1 MLTKIASRNIW
12 RSKKRSLIIIT
23 AVSIGLWAGIFMMA
37 FYNGMIEQRVNTAI
51 TSELSHL
58 QLHHPEFRKEYEI
71 KYYLPKGR
79 KMLEIIGKDSKI
91 KATAGRIIIK
101 GMIAS
106 ASGSSGITINGV
118 MPAEEQV
125 LTNLKGKIIKGNYFN
140 SQKTNEIILSEKLR
154 KKLKL
159 NLNKKTILT
168 FQDKEGN
175 LASVAFRITALYKT
189 TNTPYDDSNVFVKI
203 TDVDSLAGIPNAI
216 NEIAVLLQS
225 NKFLTESQAN
235 LEQKFPETE
244 IKNWMEIAPELG
256 LTVSVGDQMVF
267 IFMGIILLA
276 LAFGIVNT
284 MMMAVLERTR
294 EIGMLLALGMN
305 KFKIFM
311 MILLETFFLIL
322 AGCPVGILLAF
333 ATIGITQKTGID
345 FSRFSDVYS
354 SFGYSSI
361 IYPNLTS
368 RQFLIIMVLVLLTA
382 LFSAL
387 FPARRA
393 LQLNPAES
401 LKK

>member
-12 RSKKRSLIIIT
+12 RSKKRSLIIIA
-23 AVSIGLWAGIFMMA
+23 AVSIGLWAGIFIMA
-37 FYNGMIEQRVNTAI
+37 FYNGMIEQRINAAI
-51 TSELSHL
+51 ASELSHI
-58 QLHHPEFRKEYEI
+58 QLHHPEFRKDCEI
-71 KYYLPKGR
+71 KYYLPKGQ
-79 KMLEIIGKDSKI
+79 KMLEIIKKDSNV
-91 KATAGRIIIK
+91 KATTGRIIIK

-118 MPAEEQV
+118 MPEQEELV
-125 LTNLKGKIIKGNYFN
+125 TNLKGKLIKGNYF
-140 SQKTNEIILSEKLR
+140 SPKKENEILLSEKLR

-168 FQDKEGN
+168 FQDMDGN
-175 LASVAFRITALYKT
+175 LASAAFRITGIYKT
-189 TNTPYDDSNVFVKI
+189 INGPYDDANVFVKI

-216 NEIAVLLQS
+216 NEIAVLLNSSTSVPEIQ
-225 NKFLTESQAN
+225 KKLKSQ
-235 LEQKFPETE
+235 FPKAE
-244 IKNWMEIAPELG
+244 IKNWMEISPELG
-256 LTVSVGDQMVF
+256 LTVSVGDQMVY

-284 MMMAVLERTR
+284 MMMSVLERTR

-305 KFKIFM
+305 KFKIFL

-322 AGCPVGILLAF
+322 AGCPIGISLAF
-333 ATIGITQKTGID
+333 ATIGITQRTGIN
-345 FSRFSDVYS
+345 FSQFTEVYS
-354 SFGYSSI
+354 SFGYSPI
-361 IYPNLTS
+361 IYPSLTWN
-368 RQFLIIMVLVLLTA
+368 QFGNIVVLILLTA

-393 LQLNPAES
+393 LKLKPAET

>member
-12 RSKKRSLIIIT
+12 RSKKRSLIIII

-37 FYNGMIEQRVNTAI
+37 FYNGMIEQRVYTAI
-51 TSELSHL
+51 TSELSHI

-79 KMLEIIGKDSKI
+79 KMLAIISNDSQI
-91 KATAGRIIIK
+91 KAASGRIIIK

-118 MPAEEQV
+118 MPAKEQI

-140 SQKTNEIILSEKLR
+140 TEKTNEIILSEKLR

-168 FQDKEGN
+168 FQDIEGN
-175 LASVAFRITALYKT
+175 LASAAFRITALYKT

-203 TDVDSLAGIPNAI
+203 TDIDSLAGIPNAI
-216 NEIAVLLQS
+216 NEIAVLLKS
-225 NKFLTESQAN
+225 NTFLDESQN
-235 LEQKFPETE
+235 HLKQKFTETE
-244 IKNWMEIAPELG
+244 IKNWREIAPELG

-368 RQFLIIMVLVLLTA
+368 RQFLIIMILVMLTA